1 MLSTSSLASLELS
14 VGSYCHAS
22 FLTEVTGY
30 SLEAEVAG
38 YDTCCRRFLTCFLP
52 CCYSLFDSSLALYV
66 SIGNTSSA
74 VYFLQVCRQPCQY
87 RA

>member
-1 MLSTSSLASLELS
+1 VVVLN

-22 FLTEVTGY
+22 FLAEVTGY
-30 SLEAEVAG
+30 SLEANVKG
-38 YDTCCRRFLTCFLP
+38 FDTCCRRFLASVLP
-52 CCYSLFDSSLALYV
+52 CCYALFDSSLALHV

-74 VYFLQVCRQPCQY
+74 VYFLQVCGQPCRS